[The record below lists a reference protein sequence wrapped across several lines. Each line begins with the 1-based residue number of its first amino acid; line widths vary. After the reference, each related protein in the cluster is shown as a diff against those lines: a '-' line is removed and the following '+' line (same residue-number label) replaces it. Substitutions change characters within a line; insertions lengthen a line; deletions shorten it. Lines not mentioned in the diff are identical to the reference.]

1 MGTQFKMDSLP
12 GSLIVVGGAYEPWL
26 SVLEQVGWQC
36 TQCADLRK
44 ADALIADIGPC
55 IGIVD
60 LSHDEFSLN
69 GIANLVSN
77 NKQVR
82 WLAFIRES
90 QLSSDTICQFIVNF
104 CIDFFTAPIPDAQ
117 LLSTIGHQL
126 GMLKLEQ
133 KVWPNYGINNNMG
146 LLGDSVA
153 VKRLRDQVKRIGPTD
168 VSILIYGESGAGKET
183 IARSIHQNSS
193 RAQNPF
199 LTVNCRA
206 LSEMRIEAEV
216 FGISTQQTSAPC
228 ILEEADGGTILLND
242 VLAMPRNQQLNLLR
256 FLQEGKIETAAGPK
270 SIDVRILAANSSDI
284 EKALIEG
291 DFNEELYHYINVLRI
306 HVPSLKERVSDI
318 SVLAN
323 HFLREYSKEFNA
335 QAKSFS
341 EDAIRSMNR
350 YHWPGNVRELMNQIK
365 RVVLMSDAVII
376 EDHQLDL
383 PKQNDERRSLKS
395 IRERSERDALLI
407 VLESYGGQ
415 VSLAAKELGVS
426 RATMYRLLNKHSL
439 ISEGVIYNS
448 LLSDSI
454 C

>member
-193 RAQNPF
+193 RAQKPF

-216 FGISTQQTSAPC
+216 FGISASAQQATAPC
-228 ILEEADGGTILLND
+228 MLEEADGGTILLND

-256 FLQEGKIETAAGPK
+256 FLQEGKIETANGPK
-270 SIDVRILAANSSDI
+270 SVDVRILAANSSDI

-341 EDAIRSMNR
+341 DDAIRSMNR

-365 RVVLMSDAVII
+365 RAVLMSDAVII

-426 RATMYRLLNKHSL
+426 RATMYRLLNKHCL
-439 ISEGVIYNS
+439 ISEGVV
-448 LLSDSI
+448 
-454 C
+454 

>member
-193 RAQNPF
+193 RAQKPF

-216 FGISTQQTSAPC
+216 FGISAQLGAAPC
-228 ILEEADGGTILLND
+228 MLEEADGGTILLND

-256 FLQEGKIETAAGPK
+256 FLQEGKVETEAGSK
-270 SIDVRILAANSSDI
+270 SVDVRILAANSSDI

-306 HVPSLKERVSDI
+306 QVPSLKERVSDI

-323 HFLREYSKEFNA
+323 HFLRQYSKEFNA

-341 EDAIRSMNR
+341 DEALRSMNR

-365 RVVLMSDAVII
+365 RVVLMSDSVII

-439 ISEGVIYNS
+439 ISEGVV
-448 LLSDSI
+448 
-454 C
+454 

>member
-193 RAQNPF
+193 RAQKPF

-216 FGISTQQTSAPC
+216 FGISAQPATTPC
-228 ILEEADGGTILLND
+228 MLEEANGGTILLND

-256 FLQEGKIETAAGPK
+256 FLQEGKIETENGPK
-270 SIDVRILAANSSDI
+270 SVDVRILAANSSDI

-341 EDAIRSMNR
+341 DDAIRSMNR

-439 ISEGVIYNS
+439 ISEGVV
-448 LLSDSI
+448 
-454 C
+454 

>member
-44 ADALIADIGPC
+44 ADALINEIGPC

-168 VSILIYGESGAGKET
+168 VSILIYGESGSGKET

-193 RAQNPF
+193 RSQKPF

-206 LSEMRIEAEV
+206 LSEMRIESEV
-216 FGISTQQTSAPC
+216 FGISEQPMSSPC
-228 ILEEADGGTILLND
+228 MLEEADGGTILLND

-256 FLQEGKIETAAGPK
+256 FLQEGKIETADGPK
-270 SIDVRILAANSSDI
+270 SVDVRILAANSSDI

-335 QAKSFS
+335 QVKSFS

-376 EDHQLDL
+376 EEQQLDL

-439 ISEGVIYNS
+439 ISEGVV
-448 LLSDSI
+448 
-454 C
+454 

>member
-365 RVVLMSDAVII
+365 RVVLMSDAEII

-439 ISEGVIYNS
+439 ISEGVI
-448 LLSDSI
+448 
-454 C
+454 

>member
-183 IARSIHQNSS
+183 VARSIHQNSS
-193 RAQNPF
+193 RAQKPF

-216 FGISTQQTSAPC
+216 FGISAQPAAAPC
-228 ILEEADGGTILLND
+228 LLEEADGGTILLND

-256 FLQEGKIETAAGPK
+256 FLQEGKIETADGPK
-270 SIDVRILAANSSDI
+270 PVDVRILAANSSDI

-341 EDAIRSMNR
+341 DDGIRSMNR

-376 EDHQLDL
+376 DDQQLDL

-439 ISEGVIYNS
+439 ISEGVV
-448 LLSDSI
+448 
-454 C
+454 

>member
-1 MGTQFKMDSLP
+1 MDSLP

-193 RAQNPF
+193 RAQKPF

-206 LSEMRIEAEV
+206 LSEMRIESEV
-216 FGISTQQTSAPC
+216 FGISAQPDVAPC
-228 ILEEADGGTILLND
+228 MLEEADGGTILLND

-256 FLQEGKIETAAGPK
+256 FLQEGKIETETGSK
-270 SIDVRILAANSSDI
+270 SVDVRILAANSSDI

-306 HVPSLKERVSDI
+306 QVPSLKERVSDI

-323 HFLREYSKEFNA
+323 HFLRQYSKEFNA

-341 EDAIRSMNR
+341 DEALRSMNR

-365 RVVLMSDAVII
+365 RVVLMSDSVII
-376 EDHQLDL
+376 DDHQLDL

-439 ISEGVIYNS
+439 ISEGVV
-448 LLSDSI
+448 
-454 C
+454 

>member
-168 VSILIYGESGAGKET
+168 VSILIYGESGVGKET

-193 RAQNPF
+193 RAQKPF

-216 FGISTQQTSAPC
+216 FGISAQPAAAPC
-228 ILEEADGGTILLND
+228 LLEEADGGTILLND

-256 FLQEGKIETAAGPK
+256 FLQEGKIETADGPK
-270 SIDVRILAANSSDI
+270 PVDVRILAANSSDI

-341 EDAIRSMNR
+341 DDAIRSMNR

-376 EDHQLDL
+376 DDQQLDL

-439 ISEGVIYNS
+439 ISEGVV
-448 LLSDSI
+448 
-454 C
+454 

>member
-183 IARSIHQNSS
+183 VARSIHQNSS
-193 RAQNPF
+193 RAQKPF

-216 FGISTQQTSAPC
+216 FGISAQPAAAPC
-228 ILEEADGGTILLND
+228 LLEEADGGTILLND

-256 FLQEGKIETAAGPK
+256 FLQEGKIETADGPK
-270 SIDVRILAANSSDI
+270 PVDVRILAANSSDI

-341 EDAIRSMNR
+341 DDAIRSMNR

-376 EDHQLDL
+376 DDQQLDL

-426 RATMYRLLNKHSL
+426 RATMYRLLNKHGL
-439 ISEGVIYNS
+439 ISEGVV
-448 LLSDSI
+448 
-454 C
+454 

>member
-183 IARSIHQNSS
+183 VARSIHQNSS
-193 RAQNPF
+193 RAQKPF

-216 FGISTQQTSAPC
+216 FGITAQPAAAPC
-228 ILEEADGGTILLND
+228 LLEEADGGTILLND

-256 FLQEGKIETAAGPK
+256 FLQEGKIETADGPK
-270 SIDVRILAANSSDI
+270 PVDVRILAANSSDI

-341 EDAIRSMNR
+341 DDAIRSMNR

-376 EDHQLDL
+376 DDQQLDL

-439 ISEGVIYNS
+439 ISEGVV
-448 LLSDSI
+448 
-454 C
+454 

>member
-183 IARSIHQNSS
+183 VARSIHQNSS
-193 RAQNPF
+193 RAQKPF

-216 FGISTQQTSAPC
+216 FGISAQPAAAPC
-228 ILEEADGGTILLND
+228 LLEEADGGTILLND

-256 FLQEGKIETAAGPK
+256 FLQEGKIETADGPK
-270 SIDVRILAANSSDI
+270 PVDVRILAANSSDI

-341 EDAIRSMNR
+341 DDAIRSMNR

-376 EDHQLDL
+376 DDQQLDL

-439 ISEGVIYNS
+439 ISEGVV
-448 LLSDSI
+448 
-454 C
+454 

>member
-183 IARSIHQNSS
+183 VARSIHQNSS
-193 RAQNPF
+193 RAQKPF

-216 FGISTQQTSAPC
+216 FGISAQPAAAPC
-228 ILEEADGGTILLND
+228 LLEEADGGTILLND

-256 FLQEGKIETAAGPK
+256 FLQEGKIETADGPK
-270 SIDVRILAANSSDI
+270 PVDVRILAANSSDI

-306 HVPSLKERVSDI
+306 HVPSLKERVGDI

-341 EDAIRSMNR
+341 DDAIRSMNR

-376 EDHQLDL
+376 DDQQLDL

-439 ISEGVIYNS
+439 ISEGVV
-448 LLSDSI
+448 
-454 C
+454 

>member
-193 RAQNPF
+193 RAQKPF

-216 FGISTQQTSAPC
+216 FGISAPSATAPC
-228 ILEEADGGTILLND
+228 MLEEADGGTILLND

-256 FLQEGKIETAAGPK
+256 FLQEGKIETANGPK
-270 SIDVRILAANSSDI
+270 SVDVRILAANSSDI

-341 EDAIRSMNR
+341 DDAIRSMNR

-439 ISEGVIYNS
+439 ISEGVV
-448 LLSDSI
+448 
-454 C
+454 

>member
-1 MGTQFKMDSLP
+1 MGTQFKMDASP

-36 TQCADLRK
+36 NQCADLRK
-44 ADALIADIGPC
+44 ADAMIADIGPC

-77 NKQVR
+77 NKPVR

-117 LLSTIGHQL
+117 LLSTMGHQL

-153 VKRLRDQVKRIGPTD
+153 IKRLRDQVRRIGPTD

-193 RAQNPF
+193 RAHKPF

-216 FGISTQQTSAPC
+216 FGISAQPVIAAC
-228 ILEEADGGTILLND
+228 LLEEADGGTLLLND

-256 FLQEGKIETAAGPK
+256 FLQEGKIETTNGPK
-270 SIDVRILAANSSDI
+270 SVDVRILAANSSDI

-306 HVPSLKERVSDI
+306 HVPSLKERGSDI

-323 HFLREYSKEFNA
+323 HFLRAYSKEFNA
-335 QAKSFS
+335 QAKRFS
-341 EDAIRSMNR
+341 DDAIRSMNR

-365 RVVLMSDAVII
+365 RVVLMSDTVII
-376 EDHQLDL
+376 DEHQLEL

-395 IRERSERDALLI
+395 IRESSERDALLMA
-407 VLESYGGQ
+407 LESYSGQ
-415 VSLAAKELGVS
+415 VSQAAKELGVS
-426 RATMYRLLNKHSL
+426 RATMYRLLNKHGL
-439 ISEGVIYNS
+439 ISEGVV
-448 LLSDSI
+448 
-454 C
+454 

>member
-193 RAQNPF
+193 RAQKPF

-216 FGISTQQTSAPC
+216 FGISAQPATAPC
-228 ILEEADGGTILLND
+228 MLEEADGGTILLND

-256 FLQEGKIETAAGPK
+256 FLQEGKIETANGPK
-270 SIDVRILAANSSDI
+270 SVDVRILAANSSDI

-341 EDAIRSMNR
+341 DDAIRSMNR

-439 ISEGVIYNS
+439 ISEGVI
-448 LLSDSI
+448 
-454 C
+454 

>member
-26 SVLEQVGWQC
+26 SVFVQVGCQRTHC
-36 TQCADLRK
+36 GDLRK
-44 ADALIADIGPC
+44 ADALITDIGPC

-168 VSILIYGESGAGKET
+168 VSILIYGESGTGKET

-193 RAQNPF
+193 RAQKPF

-206 LSEMRIEAEV
+206 LSEMRIETEM
-216 FGISTQQTSAPC
+216 FGISAPATAAPC
-228 ILEEADGGTILLND
+228 MLEEADGGTLLLND

-256 FLQEGKIETAAGPK
+256 FLQEGKIETTKGAK
-270 SIDVRILAANSSDI
+270 SVDVRILAANSSDI

-341 EDAIRSMNR
+341 DDAIRSMSR

-426 RATMYRLLNKHSL
+426 RATMYRLLNKHGL
-439 ISEGVIYNS
+439 ISEGVV
-448 LLSDSI
+448 
-454 C
+454 